1 MRSVMQIVTIAAAA
15 IAAGSGLG
23 HERVAGGQPADAPPA
38 ATQADNRDA
47 AQPFRSR
54 RPVRP
59 SSVSRDPVLPPEP
72 GPADRRIPP
81 ITEVAPPDDWT
92 PEERRN
98 IEVYEKSNRS
108 VVNITTR
115 TVRPENLFYVEV
127 AEGSGSG
134 SVLDQQGHIL
144 TNLHVIEGAR
154 EIRVTLH
161 TGETYEATLVGQ
173 DPLNDIAVLR
183 ISAPAEDLFPI
194 TFGDA
199 KRLRVGQRIYAL
211 GNPFGLE
218 RTLTTGIIS
227 SLNRTLP
234 SRDDRRIKAIIQID
248 AALNR
253 GNSGGPLLDSRAE
266 LIGMNTAIA
275 SSTGE
280 NTGVGFAIP
289 VSTIQRVVPQL
300 IRNGQVIRLE
310 SGIIT
315 VQTDRGLLVAR
326 LVPGGPGERAG
337 LRPIRLIREQMQ
349 RGPFVY
355 ERTRVDQASA
365 DLVLAVDGQAV
376 KTRDE
381 FLTEIEQ
388 KSPGDVVQL
397 TVDRQGETVQVAVR
411 LEAPQ
416 P

>member
-1 MRSVMQIVTIAAAA
+1 MI
-15 IAAGSGLG
+15 GL
-23 HERVAGGQPADAPPA
+23 A
-38 ATQADNRDA
+38 
-47 AQPFRSR
+47 
-54 RPVRP
+54 
-59 SSVSRDPVLPPEP
+59 
-72 GPADRRIPP
+72 
-81 ITEVAPPDDWT
+81 
-92 PEERRN
+92 EERRN

-134 SVLDQQGHIL
+134 SVLDQEGHIL

-154 EIRVTLH
+154 EVRVTLH
-161 TGETYEATLVGQ
+161 NGETYDATLVGQ

-183 ISAPAEDLFPI
+183 IAAAAEELFPI

-300 IRNGQVIRLE
+300 MRNGQVTRPE

-337 LRPIRLIREQMQ
+337 LRAIRLSANKCSAARSCTNGHASIR
-349 RGPFVY
+349 PP
-355 ERTRVDQASA
+355 
-365 DLVLAVDGQAV
+365 
-376 KTRDE
+376 
-381 FLTEIEQ
+381 LTLSWRWMVRRSRRATNSSR
-388 KSPGDVVQL
+388 KSNRRCPGTVMQL
-397 TVDRQGETVQVAVR
+397 TIDRQGETVQVAVR
-411 LEAPQ
+411 LDAPQ